1 MSLLSDFLGTEDF
14 SLKDSPMFRKLIANI
29 KNEPTVETIS
39 FDEYKMKI
47 LSQYDQIEN
56 IELGEKT
63 SYKQDIIFTF
73 NDGQILSTDLT
84 FNFLI
89 FKDNLLEKDSLTR
102 IAEAMLKK
110 HKELNEIKNSLQEV
124 LPDGYNHYSLKQTK
138 LYDNDLSLEF
148 IHNKK
153 IYIINMLNGYIV
165 GFHSIHFVNGYEVR
179 KHISNKFDSDVPEN
193 NNIQVVFKKLFE
205 YINKDLELAKNSK
218 LNIFGLK
225 DSLS

>member
-14 SLKDSPMFRKLIANI
+14 SLKDSPMFRKLIAKI

-73 NDGQILSTDLT
+73 NDGQKLITERT
-84 FNFLI
+84 FNVLI
-89 FKDNLLEKDSLTR
+89 FKDNLLKKGSLTR
-102 IAEAMLKK
+102 IAEAMSKK

-124 LPDGYNHYSLKQTK
+124 LPDGYSNYSLQTTA
-138 LYDNDLSLEF
+138 LYDNTLSLEF

-153 IYIINMLNGYIV
+153 LYKINMLNGHIV
-165 GFHSIHFVNGYEVR
+165 GFHSVHFVNGYEVR

-205 YINKDLELAKNSK
+205 YINKDLELAKKS
-218 LNIFGLK
+218 
-225 DSLS
+225 